1 MNAIVSKIDNL
12 LLMLSKTY
20 RFLLINL
27 ILESIKHRAGVVEK
41 KLDEMSETLGALKEN
56 KKSLQFQIKSLNEE
70 VDSIVNGKK

>member
-27 ILESIKHRAGVVEK
+27 ILESMKHRVDGVEN
-41 KLDEMSETLGALKEN
+41 KLDQITETLKALNEN
-56 KKSLQFQIKSLNEE
+56 KKSIQLKLENLNKE
-70 VDSIVNGKK
+70 VDAIVNS

>member
-27 ILESIKHRAGVVEK
+27 ILESMKHRVDGVEN
-41 KLDEMSETLGALKEN
+41 KLDQITETLEALNEN
-56 KKSLQFQIKSLNEE
+56 KKSIQLKLENLNKE
-70 VDSIVNGKK
+70 VDAIVNS